1 MEMRKENN
9 IIGDTI
15 ITKKLSSGMKCY
27 IIPKNGYQEKMAVL
41 CTKFG
46 SNDIVYRRPTEEQR
60 HDMPLGTAHFIEHKL
75 FEQSWGDA
83 FTAFSK
89 QYATANAFTD
99 FQKTAY
105 YFSCQKNFEL
115 NLKLLLSFVQ
125 HTHFTEE
132 STEQEKKII
141 ASEITMYQDD
151 PNWIVFFKLLEN
163 MYHNHTVKNA
173 IAGTVDSIQQ
183 VTKDVLEKSYEAYYT
198 PENFCLVCAG
208 NIESNQILEMAEK
221 VMKPTNGHRA
231 VSLFEKEP
239 ESIVKK
245 YVETNMSLMKPI
257 FQIGFKQ
264 KPQEESKAL
273 KQIYVMRM
281 AMDILA
287 GESSSFFEKAY
298 TKEWIQEPMDCE
310 FFSGDGYAFTA
321 FSGTGK
327 NIQKTKELMLKE
339 IEEIQKQGIAEEAF
353 ERAKK
358 KQVGRMIRGF
368 NSINTICMS
377 QLELAMKNRD
387 LFDGFHT
394 LKSIKKEEVQ
404 RVFQKDFL
412 EDNMTVSVVV

>member
-9 IIGDTI
+9 MIGDTI
-15 ITKKLSSGMKCY
+15 VTKKLSSGMKCY

-41 CTKFG
+41 SAKFG
-46 SNDIVYRRPTEEQR
+46 SNDIYYRKPTEEQK

-83 FTAFSK
+83 FITFSN
-89 QYATANAFTD
+89 QCATANAFTD

-105 YFSCQKNFEL
+105 YFNCQKNFEL
-115 NLKLLLSFVQ
+115 NLKLLLSFIQ

-151 PNWIVFFKLLEN
+151 PSWIVFFKLLEN
-163 MYHNHTVKNA
+163 MYHNHTVKYP
-173 IAGTVDSIQQ
+173 IAGTVDTIQC
-183 VTKDVLEKSYEAYYT
+183 VTKEILQKSYEAYYT

-208 NIESNQILEMAEK
+208 DIESDSILELAEK
-221 VMKPTNGHRA
+221 IMKPTNGHRA
-231 VSLFEKEP
+231 VTLFEKEP
-239 ESIVKK
+239 ESIVKQ
-245 YVETNMSLMKPI
+245 YSETNMSLVNPI

-264 KPQEESKAL
+264 KPQDEIKSL
-273 KQIYVMRM
+273 KQVYLMRI

-287 GESSSFFEKAY
+287 GDSSDFFEKAY
-298 TKEWIQEPMDCE
+298 QTKLLKETMDCE
-310 FFSGDGYAFTA
+310 FFSGEGYAFTT
-321 FSGTGK
+321 FSGTGEFAQK
-327 NIQKTKELMLKE
+327 TAELLLIEIDNIQKR
-339 IEEIQKQGIAEEAF
+339 GIPESIF
-353 ERAKK
+353 ERAKN

-368 NSINTICMS
+368 NSIYAICMS

-394 LKSIKKEEVQ
+394 LKSIKIEEVQ

-412 EDNMTVSVVV
+412 KENMVISVVK